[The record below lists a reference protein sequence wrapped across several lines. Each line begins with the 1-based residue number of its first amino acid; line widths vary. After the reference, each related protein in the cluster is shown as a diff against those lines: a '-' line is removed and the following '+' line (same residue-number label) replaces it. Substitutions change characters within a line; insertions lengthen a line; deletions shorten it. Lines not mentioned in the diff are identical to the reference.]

1 MERSWTLVSWWALLS
16 LIGSA
21 GCDSGGGSGP
31 GNGTEDLSDRR
42 VGDNRSGIDL
52 QGYAAF
58 GTVSGSGDAVTLP
71 GGPTLS
77 VSGGLK
83 EPVTLALRPAAEEP
97 SLDSGAIAVSDWYDA
112 AADVNDLATGP
123 DAPIRLSV
131 PADPPPEAIGH
142 PGLQLW
148 AVLPG
153 GDEVPLDGAFDPGTG
168 RFTAT
173 LLGLP
178 PSFTFAVVFR
188 EAVRRMDATE
198 ALEGGPLQSA
208 LMPDPPVGGWPA
220 TQWTLDFDGQ
230 RVTVAQAKKVLRAAM
245 KAAAAYSSAGLKEP
259 FLYLET
265 TVLGPRWHIHLT
277 AGGSSFDGNTRP
289 AAADPAEH
297 FGRLFVST
305 KRIDA
310 ASTDDLGS
318 VLASI
323 AHEMFH
329 AIFRNY
335 DIPYR
340 CFDYEDAGRKWCYKS
355 HTGFN
360 EGMATAAGYFLDQG
374 QARPRPTEDPKPLW
388 EPVGWFDPEDRGLAY
403 RNQDLFVYVLRIGT
417 LNNLAAMLW
426 SLVRPGAPAG
436 GLVGLRPPQPPAL
449 PLASLESP
457 NSLGLPLVHHFRGL
471 YSRLSDVPQARPP
484 LHCLQRAGAPLPLSP
499 ADDPGPRSARP
510 SCPSL
515 YPRTSSLR
523 AITSSACPRKPGAGY
538 VRFAEWLR
546 RKGVL
551 HKDIVAVYL
560 RQRDRMDEPL
570 PWRTRNGS
578 RELGRG
584 KAQLRNLREVEAY
597 LAVGLALTHPD
608 TAPKKFREQIGAER
622 RVASAL
628 PLLCGLASGEVL
640 HLKGGDIDLAAGIG
654 YVRDQGADEVDGW
667 HVKTA
672 ARNGEWE
679 IPQVL
684 RADLA
689 WLTADRKP
697 EEFLLRDR
705 EGRPHTRGWLR
716 DLVVEVCGK
725 SDVVGQPVRKVCPHG
740 LRGTHATLLRVL
752 LGRGIGDIANA
763 LRHGDEG
770 RTATRHY
777 VGAPERRP
785 ALRVLIGGMDEGEAD
800 GISSG
805 ISSGGRG

>member
-1 MERSWTLVSWWALLS
+1 MERSWTLVSWWVLLS

-21 GCDSGGGSGP
+21 GCGSGGGSGP

-42 VGDNRSGIDL
+42 AGDNRSGIDL
-52 QGYAAF
+52 QGYVAF
-58 GTVSGSGDAVTLP
+58 GMVSGSGDAVTLP

-97 SLDSGAIAVSDWYDA
+97 SLDSGAIAVSDWYDT

-153 GDEVPLDGAFDPGTG
+153 GVDVPLDGAFDPGTG

-374 QARPRPTEDPKPLW
+374 KARPRPTEDPKPLW

-403 RNQDLFVYVLRIGT
+403 RNQDFFVYVLRIGT

-426 SLVRPGAPAG
+426 SLSGASMAGVDTSLGALMAYGKALQAGNTGLGIGFGELLGSYVANRGFLREPEGHLWPDEPNGGEPGASHVLDRTLFASQHREVGSDDCRAIGDSATCTVTLDRMFPMAGYLVDVDVAALAADWGFEVKDLAASATAASGSLSFWAFGEEDGQGSDRWRVESVDGGETSLPGVSDGVPAVRVLFARG
-436 GLVGLRPPQPPAL
+436 ASVAPVTFTLRSQGEARGRYEGTATWSTTYVHEIYGQSTCTQDVPVVVQIDVIPGLVTVDLTVRAHTYQVVEAGVSARCVLLDLTTDLQFTAPQHPQGSFL
-449 PLASLESP
+449 LAD
-457 NSLGLPLVHHFRGL
+457 GYG
-471 YSRLSDVPQARPP
+471 
-484 LHCLQRAGAPLPLSP
+484 
-499 ADDPGPRSARP
+499 ADDPFYWIQGTYDRDSVQGEGTRVIA
-510 SCPSL
+510 
-515 YPRTSSLR
+515 
-523 AITSSACPRKPGAGY
+523 PG
-538 VRFAEWLR
+538 VTNR
-546 RKGVL
+546 
-551 HKDIVAVYL
+551 
-560 RQRDRMDEPL
+560 
-570 PWRTRNGS
+570 
-578 RELGRG
+578 
-584 KAQLRNLREVEAY
+584 
-597 LAVGLALTHPD
+597 LT
-608 TAPKKFREQIGAER
+608 F
-622 RVASAL
+622 
-628 PLLCGLASGEVL
+628 
-640 HLKGGDIDLAAGIG
+640 
-654 YVRDQGADEVDGW
+654 
-667 HVKTA
+667 
-672 ARNGEWE
+672 
-679 IPQVL
+679 
-684 RADLA
+684 
-689 WLTADRKP
+689 
-697 EEFLLRDR
+697 
-705 EGRPHTRGWLR
+705 
-716 DLVVEVCGK
+716 
-725 SDVVGQPVRKVCPHG
+725 
-740 LRGTHATLLRVL
+740 
-752 LGRGIGDIANA
+752 
-763 LRHGDEG
+763 
-770 RTATRHY
+770 TATR
-777 VGAPERRP
+777 VP
-785 ALRVLIGGMDEGEAD
+785 
-800 GISSG
+800 
-805 ISSGGRG
+805 